1 MSNSKDK
8 KSSDRHI
15 QYKYLIWKSGEGFVH
30 LDSFSK
36 EELVTFAEDMQK
48 VLVSSNENQKDSNK

>member
-1 MSNSKDK
+1 MAGSKNK

-15 QYKYLIWKSGEGFVH
+15 EYKYLIWKSGEGFVH

-36 EELVTFAEDMQK
+36 EELVTFAKDMQK
-48 VLVSSNENQKDSNK
+48 VLVTDEEEDDSNK

>member
-1 MSNSKDK
+1 LAGSKNK

-15 QYKYLIWKSGEGFVH
+15 EYKYLIWKSGEGFVH

-36 EELVTFAEDMQK
+36 EELVTFAKDMQK
-48 VLVSSNENQKDSNK
+48 VLVTDEEEDDSNK

>member
-1 MSNSKDK
+1 MSSSNGKKNSDK
-8 KSSDRHI
+8 HI
-15 QYKYLIWKSGEGFVH
+15 KYKYLIWKSGEGFVH

-48 VLVSSNENQKDSNK
+48 VLVSSEKEKSKN

>member
-1 MSNSKDK
+1 MAGSKNK

-15 QYKYLIWKSGEGFVH
+15 EYKYLIWKSGEGFVH

-36 EELVTFAEDMQK
+36 EELVTFAKDMQK
-48 VLVSSNENQKDSNK
+48 VLVKDEEEDDSNK

>member
-1 MSNSKDK
+1 MADSKNK
-8 KSSDRHI
+8 KNSDRHI
-15 QYKYLIWKSGEGFVH
+15 EYKYLIWKSGEGFVH

-48 VLVSSNENQKDSNK
+48 VLVTNEKEKGSNK

>member
-1 MSNSKDK
+1 MSKSKNRKDSDK
-8 KSSDRHI
+8 HI
-15 QYKYLIWKSGEGFVH
+15 KYKYLIWKSDEGFVH

-48 VLVSSNENQKDSNK
+48 VLITNNEEDSKK

>member
-1 MSNSKDK
+1 LAGSKNK

-15 QYKYLIWKSGEGFVH
+15 EYKYLIWKSGEGFVH

-36 EELVTFAEDMQK
+36 EELVTFAKDMQK
-48 VLVSSNENQKDSNK
+48 VLVTDEKEDDSNK

>member
-1 MSNSKDK
+1 LSKSKNRKDSDK
-8 KSSDRHI
+8 HI
-15 QYKYLIWKSGEGFVH
+15 KYKYLIWKSDEGFVH

-48 VLVSSNENQKDSNK
+48 VLITNNEEDSKK

>member
-1 MSNSKDK
+1 LSSSNGKKNSDK
-8 KSSDRHI
+8 HI
-15 QYKYLIWKSGEGFVH
+15 KYKYLIWKSGEGFVH

-48 VLVSSNENQKDSNK
+48 VLVSSEKEKSKN

>member
-1 MSNSKDK
+1 MAGSKNK

-15 QYKYLIWKSGEGFVH
+15 EYKYLIWKSGEGFVH

-36 EELVTFAEDMQK
+36 EELVTFAKDMQK
-48 VLVSSNENQKDSNK
+48 VLVTDEKEDDSNK